1 MTAKGAPDTAAP
13 EQPAAPP
20 HEVGHPAAARVLR
33 DVGRASRS
41 VRHAVTRQPV
51 TAVVLVLV
59 LLASITAASLRFAQG
74 RHVPDALVPFRVF
87 AVTTGVLALVL
98 TLAGVVVLVGASER
112 LMGSRRTVSA
122 FLATSVIGAAAA
134 AVVGLVDPDGHRGAA
149 LLSGAEGL
157 DPWTAIL
164 GTVTTASA
172 FAGPLWRR
180 RIRVNA
186 LAVVLTLFLYAG
198 HTADLSAVVA
208 TAAGWGL
215 GEVFRRTP
223 KRTGWTRSS
232 HRETRVLLG
241 TVVLVSAV
249 GPVIALVSRARVGLL
264 APLAAVV
271 GMGPADQPSAC
282 RADGV
287 AGECLH
293 RLLTFRATDP
303 WSLLLAIAPLL
314 VLVVGAVGLFRG
326 SRFAVWLVVVV
337 DTVTGI
343 AAAVTYTH
351 VPGRVEQLRGS
362 EDDVV
367 VVLSIAASIAV
378 PLLTGLVLLLLRRSF
393 TVAVARSR
401 VVTFSVTILVAAAV
415 LATVVFVVA
424 DASPVRVHDPL
435 GLVVAVLGPLS
446 PVVHHRDLPIRDPGL
461 RTVLGLVGPLLW
473 AVVAVAAIRPAGA
486 TPGAADS
493 DVSAADRERAR
504 ALLVAGGG
512 DTFGWM
518 ATWPGSAHWFSA
530 DGRAGVAYR
539 RTGAVAVALGPFG
552 WPDARGPALTEF
564 ARYCDDNGWTAVFHG
579 IDTTSAA
586 ALTRLGWRTLPVAED
601 AAFDPRAWTTSGS
614 RKQDVRTAVNKAR
627 RSGFTATWSSW
638 QDLPV
643 ATTRQIEAISEEW
656 VADRE
661 LPRDGLHAR
670 QPRRDAGPGRPDPRR
685 AGRRGHGP
693 RGHELVAVPP
703 CGPRGRLDAR
713 RHAAPERR
721 PERRDGVPGGLRC
734 RGDARPGRRT
744 TRPLRRAARPHARWR
759 NHRGRR
765 RDPARTR
772 RRRPRAGLRVP
783 VAAPVQAEVRPGT
796 RTARPRLPG
805 PGRAARHR
813 RRGGPRLPARPVA
826 PAGVGTGPRTQ
837 LSRRTGGPVHP
848 PRRRVTPGGPSA
860 HDGRGA
866 GVSSVTRKRSGVG
879 ASPNRW

>member
-1 MTAKGAPDTAAP
+1 MTAKGAPDSAAP

-20 HEVGHPAAARVLR
+20 KAGHEAAARVLR

-41 VRHAVTRQPV
+41 VRHAVTRHPV
-51 TAVVLVLV
+51 TAVVLLLVLV
-59 LLASITAASLRFAQG
+59 ASVTAAALRFAHG
-74 RHVPDALVPFRVF
+74 RPVPNALVPFRVF
-87 AVTTGVLALVL
+87 AVTTGVLALIL
-98 TLAGVVVLVGASER
+98 TLAGVVLLVGASER

-122 FLATSVIGAAAA
+122 FLATSVVGAAAA
-134 AVVGLVDPDGHRGAA
+134 AVVGVIDPDGRRGAA

-264 APLAAVV
+264 APIAAVV

-293 RLLTFRATDP
+293 RLLTYRATDP

-314 VLVVGAVGLFRG
+314 VLVVGAIGLFRG

-351 VPGRVEQLRGS
+351 VPGRVDQLRGS
-362 EDDVV
+362 EDDLVV
-367 VVLSIAASIAV
+367 GLSIAASVAV
-378 PLLTGLVLLLLRRSF
+378 PLVTALVLVLLRRSF
-393 TVAVARSR
+393 TVAVARRR
-401 VVTFSVTILVAAAV
+401 VVAFAVTVLAAAAV
-415 LATVVFVVA
+415 LATVVYISA
-424 DASPVRVHDPL
+424 DAAPVRVHDPL

-461 RTVLGLVGPLLW
+461 RTVLSLVGPLLW

-486 TPGAADS
+486 APGATDA
-493 DVSAADRERAR
+493 DVSAVDRERAR

-518 ATWPGSAHWFSA
+518 ATWPGSAHWFTA

-539 RTGAVAVALGPFG
+539 RTGTVAVALGPFG
-552 WPDARGPALTEF
+552 WPDARVSALTEF

-579 IDTTSAA
+579 IDTTSAS

-601 AAFDPRAWTTSGS
+601 ASFNPRDWTTKGS

-661 LPRDGLHAR
+661 LPEMGFTL
-670 QPRRDAGPGRPDPRR
+670 GS
-685 AGRRGHGP
+685 
-693 RGHELVAVPP
+693 
-703 CGPRGRLDAR
+703 LD
-713 RHAAPERR
+713 EM
-721 PERRDGVPGGLRC
+721 
-734 RGDARPGRRT
+734 
-744 TRPLRRAARPHARWR
+744 
-759 NHRGRR
+759 
-765 RDPARTR
+765 RDPAVRILVAQDAEGTVLGVTSWLPSHREGRVVGWTLDVMR
-772 RRRPRAGLRVP
+772 RRTDAPNGVMEFLVASAADVMREQGAERLGLSAAPLARTPGTGSTGDGVETLLELVGGVLEPVYGFRSLLRFKRKFGPELEPLVLAYPDP
-783 VAAPVQAEVRPGT
+783 VA
-796 RTARPRLPG
+796 
-805 PGRAARHR
+805 
-813 RRGGPRLPARPVA
+813 LPAIGVA
-826 PAGVGTGPRTQ
+826 VVRAYLPD
-837 LSRRTGGPVHP
+837 LSLRQALALVR
-848 PRRRVTPGGPSA
+848 
-860 HDGRGA
+860 GRG
-866 GVSSVTRKRSGVG
+866 
-879 ASPNRW
+879 

>member
-20 HEVGHPAAARVLR
+20 QEVGHAAAARVLR

-74 RHVPDALVPFRVF
+74 RQVPDALVPFRVF

-401 VVTFSVTILVAAAV
+401 VVTFSVTVLVAAAV
-415 LATVVFVVA
+415 LATVVVVVA

-446 PVVHHRDLPIRDPGL
+446 PVLHHRDLPIRDPGL

-661 LPRDGLHAR
+661 LPEMGFTLGSLDEMRDPAVRTLVA
-670 QPRRDAGPGRPDPRR
+670 QDAEGTVLGVTSWLPSHR
-685 AGRRGHGP
+685 AGRVVGWTLDVMRRRSDAPNGVMEFLVASAAEVMRDQGVERLGLSAAP
-693 RGHELVAVPP
+693 LARTSGGATTGDGVETLLELVGGVLEPVYGFRSLLRFKRKFGPGLEPLVLAYPDPVALPAIGVAVVRAYLPDLSLRQALALV
-703 CGPRGRLDAR
+703 RGR
-713 RHAAPERR
+713 
-721 PERRDGVPGGLRC
+721 G
-734 RGDARPGRRT
+734 
-744 TRPLRRAARPHARWR
+744 
-759 NHRGRR
+759 
-765 RDPARTR
+765 
-772 RRRPRAGLRVP
+772 
-783 VAAPVQAEVRPGT
+783 
-796 RTARPRLPG
+796 
-805 PGRAARHR
+805 
-813 RRGGPRLPARPVA
+813 
-826 PAGVGTGPRTQ
+826 
-837 LSRRTGGPVHP
+837 
-848 PRRRVTPGGPSA
+848 
-860 HDGRGA
+860 
-866 GVSSVTRKRSGVG
+866 
-879 ASPNRW
+879 

>member
-1 MTAKGAPDTAAP
+1 MTAKGAPDSAAP

-20 HEVGHPAAARVLR
+20 KAGHEAAAPQPAAPPKAAPPKAGHEAAARVLR

-51 TAVVLVLV
+51 TAVVLLLVLV
-59 LLASITAASLRFAQG
+59 ASVTAAALRFAHG
-74 RHVPDALVPFRVF
+74 RPVPDALVPFRVF
-87 AVTTGVLALVL
+87 AVTTGVLALIL
-98 TLAGVVVLVGASER
+98 TLAGVVLLLGASER

-122 FLATSVIGAAAA
+122 FLATSVVGAAAA
-134 AVVGLVDPDGHRGAA
+134 AVVGVIDPDGRRGAA

-264 APLAAVV
+264 APIAAVV

-293 RLLTFRATDP
+293 RLLTYRATDP

-314 VLVVGAVGLFRG
+314 VLVVGAIGLFRG

-351 VPGRVEQLRGS
+351 VPGRVDQLRGS
-362 EDDVV
+362 DDDLVV
-367 VVLSIAASIAV
+367 GLSIAASVAV
-378 PLLTGLVLLLLRRSF
+378 PLVTALVLVLLRRSF
-393 TVAVARSR
+393 TVAVARRR
-401 VVTFSVTILVAAAV
+401 VVAFAVTVLAAAAV
-415 LATVVFVVA
+415 LATVVYISA
-424 DASPVRVHDPL
+424 DAAPVRVHDPL

-461 RTVLGLVGPLLW
+461 RTVLSLVGPLLW

-486 TPGAADS
+486 APGATDA
-493 DVSAADRERAR
+493 DVSAVDRERAR

-518 ATWPGSAHWFSA
+518 ATWPGSAHWFTA

-539 RTGAVAVALGPFG
+539 RTGTVAVALGPFG
-552 WPDARGPALTEF
+552 WPDARVSALTEF
-564 ARYCDDNGWTAVFHG
+564 ARHCDDNGWTAVFHG
-579 IDTTSAA
+579 IDTTSAS
-586 ALTRLGWRTLPVAED
+586 ALTALGWRTLPVAED
-601 AAFDPRAWTTSGS
+601 ASFDPRDWTTKGS

-661 LPRDGLHAR
+661 LPEMGFTL
-670 QPRRDAGPGRPDPRR
+670 GS
-685 AGRRGHGP
+685 
-693 RGHELVAVPP
+693 
-703 CGPRGRLDAR
+703 LD
-713 RHAAPERR
+713 EM
-721 PERRDGVPGGLRC
+721 
-734 RGDARPGRRT
+734 
-744 TRPLRRAARPHARWR
+744 
-759 NHRGRR
+759 
-765 RDPARTR
+765 RDPAVRTLVAQDAEGTVLGVTSWLPSHREGRVVGWTLDVMR
-772 RRRPRAGLRVP
+772 RRTDAPNGVMEFLVASAADVMREQGAERLGLSAAPLARTPGTGSTGDGVETLLELVGGVLEPVYGFRSLLRFKRKFGPELEPLVLAYPDP
-783 VAAPVQAEVRPGT
+783 VA
-796 RTARPRLPG
+796 
-805 PGRAARHR
+805 
-813 RRGGPRLPARPVA
+813 LPAIGVA
-826 PAGVGTGPRTQ
+826 VVRAYLPD
-837 LSRRTGGPVHP
+837 LSLRQALALVR
-848 PRRRVTPGGPSA
+848 
-860 HDGRGA
+860 GRG
-866 GVSSVTRKRSGVG
+866 
-879 ASPNRW
+879 

>member
-1 MTAKGAPDTAAP
+1 MTSPEEPRTTAPAGAGATVPAKPTAPPAK
-13 EQPAAPP
+13 PAAPP
-20 HEVGHPAAARVLR
+20 AEAGHALPARVLR

-41 VRHAVTRQPV
+41 VRQAVARRPV
-51 TAVVLVLV
+51 TAVVVLLVLV
-59 LLASITAASLRFAQG
+59 ASVTAATLRFADG
-74 RHVPDALVPFRVF
+74 RPVPDALVPFRVF
-87 AVTTGVLALVL
+87 AVTTGVLALIL
-98 TLAGVVVLVGASER
+98 TLAGVVVLVGAAER

-122 FLATSVIGAAAA
+122 FLATSVVGAAAA
-134 AVVGLVDPDGHRGAA
+134 AVVGVIDPDGRRGAA

-164 GTVTTASA
+164 GTITTASA

-186 LAVVLTLFLYAG
+186 PAVVLTLFLYAG

-264 APLAAVV
+264 APIAAVV

-282 RADGV
+282 RADGL

-293 RLLTFRATDP
+293 RLLTYRATDP

-343 AAAVTYTH
+343 AAAVTYTD

-378 PLLTGLVLLLLRRSF
+378 PLVTALVLVLLRRSF

-401 VVTFSVTILVAAAV
+401 VIAFAVTVLAAAAV
-415 LATVVFVVA
+415 LATIVFVVA
-424 DASPVRVHDPL
+424 DAAPVRVHDPL

-461 RTVLGLVGPLLW
+461 RTVLSIVGPLLW

-486 TPGAADS
+486 APGASDADA
-493 DVSAADRERAR
+493 DVSVADRDRAR

-518 ATWPGSAHWFSA
+518 ATWPGNAHWFSA

-539 RTGAVAVALGPFG
+539 RTGSVAVALGPFG
-552 WPDARGPALTEF
+552 WPDARVSALTEF

-579 IDTTSAA
+579 IDTTSAS

-601 AAFDPRAWTTSGS
+601 ASFDPRDWTTKGS

-643 ATTRQIEAISEEW
+643 GTTRQIEAISEEW

-661 LPRDGLHAR
+661 LPEMGFTL
-670 QPRRDAGPGRPDPRR
+670 GS
-685 AGRRGHGP
+685 
-693 RGHELVAVPP
+693 
-703 CGPRGRLDAR
+703 LD
-713 RHAAPERR
+713 EM
-721 PERRDGVPGGLRC
+721 
-734 RGDARPGRRT
+734 
-744 TRPLRRAARPHARWR
+744 
-759 NHRGRR
+759 
-765 RDPARTR
+765 RDPAVRTLVAQDAEGTVLGVTSWLPSHREGRVVGWTLDVMR
-772 RRRPRAGLRVP
+772 RRADAPNGVMEFLVASAAEEMREQGAERLGLSAAPLARTPGTGSTGDGVETLLELVGGVLEPVYGFRSLLRFKRKFGPELEPLVLAYPDP
-783 VAAPVQAEVRPGT
+783 VA
-796 RTARPRLPG
+796 
-805 PGRAARHR
+805 
-813 RRGGPRLPARPVA
+813 LPAIGVA
-826 PAGVGTGPRTQ
+826 VVRAYLPD
-837 LSRRTGGPVHP
+837 LSLRQALALVR
-848 PRRRVTPGGPSA
+848 
-860 HDGRGA
+860 GRG
-866 GVSSVTRKRSGVG
+866 
-879 ASPNRW
+879 

>member
-1 MTAKGAPDTAAP
+1 MTAKGAPDSAAP

-20 HEVGHPAAARVLR
+20 KAGHEAAAPQSAAPPKAGHEAAARVLR

-51 TAVVLVLV
+51 TAVVLLLVLV
-59 LLASITAASLRFAQG
+59 ASVTAAALRFAHG
-74 RHVPDALVPFRVF
+74 RPVPDALVPFRVF
-87 AVTTGVLALVL
+87 AVTTGVLALIL
-98 TLAGVVVLVGASER
+98 TLAGVVLLLGASER

-122 FLATSVIGAAAA
+122 FLATSVVGAAAA
-134 AVVGLVDPDGHRGAA
+134 AVVGVIDPDGRRGAA

-264 APLAAVV
+264 APIAAVV

-293 RLLTFRATDP
+293 RLLTYRATDP

-314 VLVVGAVGLFRG
+314 VLVVGAIGLFRG

-351 VPGRVEQLRGS
+351 VPGRVDQLRGS
-362 EDDVV
+362 EDDLVV
-367 VVLSIAASIAV
+367 GLSIAASVAV
-378 PLLTGLVLLLLRRSF
+378 PLVTALVLVLLRRSF
-393 TVAVARSR
+393 TVAVARRR
-401 VVTFSVTILVAAAV
+401 VVAFAVTVLAAAAV
-415 LATVVFVVA
+415 LATVLYISA
-424 DASPVRVHDPL
+424 DAAPVRVHDPL

-461 RTVLGLVGPLLW
+461 RTVLSLVGPLLW

-486 TPGAADS
+486 APGATDA
-493 DVSAADRERAR
+493 DVSAVDRERAR

-518 ATWPGSAHWFSA
+518 ATWPGSAHWFTA

-539 RTGAVAVALGPFG
+539 RTGTVAVALGPFG
-552 WPDARGPALTEF
+552 WPDARVSALTEF

-579 IDTTSAA
+579 IDTTSAS

-601 AAFDPRAWTTSGS
+601 ASFDPRDWTTKGS
-614 RKQDVRTAVNKAR
+614 RKLDVRTAVNKAR

-638 QDLPV
+638 QELPV

-661 LPRDGLHAR
+661 LPEMGFTL
-670 QPRRDAGPGRPDPRR
+670 GS
-685 AGRRGHGP
+685 
-693 RGHELVAVPP
+693 
-703 CGPRGRLDAR
+703 LD
-713 RHAAPERR
+713 EM
-721 PERRDGVPGGLRC
+721 
-734 RGDARPGRRT
+734 
-744 TRPLRRAARPHARWR
+744 
-759 NHRGRR
+759 
-765 RDPARTR
+765 RDPAVRTLVAQDAEGTVLGVTSWLPSHREGRVVGWTLDVMR
-772 RRRPRAGLRVP
+772 RRTDAPNGVMEFLVASAADVMREQGAERLGLSAAPLARTPGTGSTGDGVETLLELVGGVLEPVYGFRSLLRFKRKFGPELEPLVLAYPDP
-783 VAAPVQAEVRPGT
+783 VA
-796 RTARPRLPG
+796 
-805 PGRAARHR
+805 
-813 RRGGPRLPARPVA
+813 LPAIGVA
-826 PAGVGTGPRTQ
+826 VVRAYLPD
-837 LSRRTGGPVHP
+837 LSLRQALALVR
-848 PRRRVTPGGPSA
+848 
-860 HDGRGA
+860 GRG
-866 GVSSVTRKRSGVG
+866 
-879 ASPNRW
+879 

>member
-1 MTAKGAPDTAAP
+1 MTAKGAPDSAAP

-20 HEVGHPAAARVLR
+20 KAGHEAAAPHPAASPKAGHEAAARVLR

-51 TAVVLVLV
+51 TAVVLLLVLV
-59 LLASITAASLRFAQG
+59 ASVTAAALRFAHG
-74 RHVPDALVPFRVF
+74 RPVPDALVPFRVF
-87 AVTTGVLALVL
+87 AVTTGVLALIL
-98 TLAGVVVLVGASER
+98 TLAGVVLLVGASER

-122 FLATSVIGAAAA
+122 FLATSVVGAAAA
-134 AVVGLVDPDGHRGAA
+134 AVVGVIDPDGRRGAA

-264 APLAAVV
+264 APIAAVV

-293 RLLTFRATDP
+293 RLLTYRATDP

-314 VLVVGAVGLFRG
+314 VLVVGAIGLFRG

-351 VPGRVEQLRGS
+351 VPGRVDQLRGS
-362 EDDVV
+362 EDDLVV
-367 VVLSIAASIAV
+367 GLSIAASVAV
-378 PLLTGLVLLLLRRSF
+378 PLVTALVLVLLRRSF
-393 TVAVARSR
+393 TVAVARRR
-401 VVTFSVTILVAAAV
+401 VVAFAVTVLAAAAV
-415 LATVVFVVA
+415 LATVVYISA
-424 DASPVRVHDPL
+424 DAAPVRVHDPL

-461 RTVLGLVGPLLW
+461 RTVLSLVGPLLW

-486 TPGAADS
+486 APGATDA
-493 DVSAADRERAR
+493 DVSAVDRERAR

-518 ATWPGSAHWFSA
+518 ATWPGSAHWFTA

-539 RTGAVAVALGPFG
+539 RTGTVAVALGPFG
-552 WPDARGPALTEF
+552 WPDARVSALTEF

-579 IDTTSAA
+579 IDTTSAS
-586 ALTRLGWRTLPVAED
+586 ALTQLGWRTLPVAED
-601 AAFDPRAWTTSGS
+601 ASFDPRDWTTKGS

-661 LPRDGLHAR
+661 LPEMGFTL
-670 QPRRDAGPGRPDPRR
+670 GS
-685 AGRRGHGP
+685 
-693 RGHELVAVPP
+693 
-703 CGPRGRLDAR
+703 LD
-713 RHAAPERR
+713 EM
-721 PERRDGVPGGLRC
+721 
-734 RGDARPGRRT
+734 
-744 TRPLRRAARPHARWR
+744 
-759 NHRGRR
+759 
-765 RDPARTR
+765 RDPAVRTLVAQDAEGTVLGVTSWLPSHREGRVVGWTLDVMR
-772 RRRPRAGLRVP
+772 RRTDAPNGVMEFLVASAADVMREQGAERLGLSAAPLARTPGTGSTGDGVETLLELVGGVLEPVYGFRSLLRFKRKFGPELEPLVLAYPDP
-783 VAAPVQAEVRPGT
+783 VA
-796 RTARPRLPG
+796 
-805 PGRAARHR
+805 
-813 RRGGPRLPARPVA
+813 LPAIGVA
-826 PAGVGTGPRTQ
+826 VVRAYLPD
-837 LSRRTGGPVHP
+837 LSLRQALALVR
-848 PRRRVTPGGPSA
+848 
-860 HDGRGA
+860 GRG
-866 GVSSVTRKRSGVG
+866 
-879 ASPNRW
+879 

>member
-1 MTAKGAPDTAAP
+1 VTGTDAGRAVT
-13 EQPAAPP
+13 
-20 HEVGHPAAARVLR
+20 ARVLPEAR
-33 DVGRASRS
+33 RASRALGQA
-41 VRHAVTRQPV
+41 VRRRPV
-51 TAVVLVLV
+51 TAVVLLLV
-59 LLASITAASLRFAQG
+59 LAASVTAGTMRFAHG
-74 RHVPDALVPFRVF
+74 RPVPDALVPFRVF

-98 TLAGVVVLVGASER
+98 TLAGVVVLVGAAER
-112 LMGSRRTVSA
+112 LMGSRRTAAA
-122 FLATSVIGAAAA
+122 FLATSVAGAAAA
-134 AVVGLVDPDGHRGAA
+134 AVVGVIDPDGRHGAA

-186 LAVVLTLFLYAG
+186 LAVVLALFLYAG
-198 HTADLSAVVA
+198 HTTDLSAVVA

-271 GMGPADQPSAC
+271 GLGPADQPSVC

-293 RLLTFRATDP
+293 RLLTYRATDP
-303 WSLLLAIAPLL
+303 WSLLLAVAPLL

-351 VPGRVEQLRGS
+351 VSGRVAQSRGS
-362 EDDVV
+362 EDHVV

-378 PLLTGLVLLLLRRSF
+378 PLLTAVVLVTLRRSF
-393 TVAVARSR
+393 TVVVARER
-401 VVTFSVTILVAAAV
+401 VVVFTVTVLAAAAV
-415 LATVVFVVA
+415 LATVVFVAA
-424 DASPVRVHDPL
+424 DASPVRVHDPF

-446 PVVHHRDLPIRDPGL
+446 PVVHRLPIRDPGL
-461 RTVLGLVGPLLW
+461 RTVLSLVGPLLW
-473 AVVAVAAIRPAGA
+473 AVVAVAAVRPAGA
-486 TPGAADS
+486 APGAADA
-493 DVSAADRERAR
+493 DVTTADRERAR

-518 ATWPGSAHWFSA
+518 ATWPGNAHWFSA

-539 RTGAVAVALGPFG
+539 RAGTVAVALGPFG
-552 WPDARGPALTEF
+552 WPDARHSALTEF
-564 ARYCDDNGWTAVFHG
+564 ARHCDDNGWTAVFHG

-586 ALTRLGWRTLPVAED
+586 ALTALGWRTLPVAED
-601 AAFDPRAWTTSGS
+601 AAFDPRQWTTSGS

-627 RSGFTATWSSW
+627 RSGCTATWSSW
-638 QDLPV
+638 QDLPA

-661 LPRDGLHAR
+661 LPEMGFTLGSID
-670 QPRRDAGPGRPDPRR
+670 
-685 AGRRGHGP
+685 
-693 RGHELVAVPP
+693 EM
-703 CGPRGRLDAR
+703 
-713 RHAAPERR
+713 
-721 PERRDGVPGGLRC
+721 
-734 RGDARPGRRT
+734 
-744 TRPLRRAARPHARWR
+744 
-759 NHRGRR
+759 
-765 RDPARTR
+765 RDPAVRTLVAQDAEGAVLGVTSWLPSHREGRVVGWTLDVMR
-772 RRRPRAGLRVP
+772 RRADAPNGVMEFLVASAAEVMRDQGVERLGLS
-783 VAAPVQAEVRPGT
+783 AAPLARTPGT
-796 RTARPRLPG
+796 TAPS
-805 PGRAARHR
+805 RASTDAAT
-813 RRGGPRLPARPVA
+813 PARAEPAGAKPAAATVSPTPGTA
-826 PAGVGTGPRTQ
+826 PAGNTSAGDGVETLLELVGGVLEPVYGFRSLLRFKRKFGPDLEPLVLAYPDPVALPAIGVAVVRAYLPD
-837 LSRRTGGPVHP
+837 LSLRQALALVR
-848 PRRRVTPGGPSA
+848 
-860 HDGRGA
+860 GRG
-866 GVSSVTRKRSGVG
+866 
-879 ASPNRW
+879 

>member
-1 MTAKGAPDTAAP
+1 MTAKGAPDSAAP

-20 HEVGHPAAARVLR
+20 KAGHEAAAPQSAAPPKAGHEAAARVLR

-41 VRHAVTRQPV
+41 VRHAVTRHPV
-51 TAVVLVLV
+51 TAVVLLLVLV
-59 LLASITAASLRFAQG
+59 ASVTAAALRFAHG
-74 RHVPDALVPFRVF
+74 RPVPDALVPFRVF
-87 AVTTGVLALVL
+87 AVTTGVLALIL
-98 TLAGVVVLVGASER
+98 TLAGVVLLVGASER

-122 FLATSVIGAAAA
+122 FLATSVVGAAAA
-134 AVVGLVDPDGHRGAA
+134 AVVGVIDPDGRRGAA

-264 APLAAVV
+264 APIAAVV

-293 RLLTFRATDP
+293 RLLTYRATDP

-314 VLVVGAVGLFRG
+314 VLVVGAIGLFRG

-351 VPGRVEQLRGS
+351 VPGRIDQLRGS
-362 EDDVV
+362 DDDLVV
-367 VVLSIAASIAV
+367 GLSIAASVAV
-378 PLLTGLVLLLLRRSF
+378 PLVTALVLVLLRRSF
-393 TVAVARSR
+393 TVAVARRR
-401 VVTFSVTILVAAAV
+401 VVAFAVTVLAAAAV
-415 LATVVFVVA
+415 LATVVYISA
-424 DASPVRVHDPL
+424 DAAPVRVHDPL

-461 RTVLGLVGPLLW
+461 RTVLSLVGPLLW

-486 TPGAADS
+486 APGATDA
-493 DVSAADRERAR
+493 DVSAVDRERAR

-518 ATWPGSAHWFSA
+518 ATWPGSAHWFTA

-539 RTGAVAVALGPFG
+539 RTGTVAVALGPFG
-552 WPDARGPALTEF
+552 WPDARVSALTEF
-564 ARYCDDNGWTAVFHG
+564 ARHCDDNGWTAVFHG
-579 IDTTSAA
+579 IDTTSAS
-586 ALTRLGWRTLPVAED
+586 ALTALGWRTLPVAED
-601 AAFDPRAWTTSGS
+601 ASFDPRDWTTKGS

-661 LPRDGLHAR
+661 LPEMGFTL
-670 QPRRDAGPGRPDPRR
+670 GS
-685 AGRRGHGP
+685 
-693 RGHELVAVPP
+693 
-703 CGPRGRLDAR
+703 LD
-713 RHAAPERR
+713 EM
-721 PERRDGVPGGLRC
+721 
-734 RGDARPGRRT
+734 
-744 TRPLRRAARPHARWR
+744 
-759 NHRGRR
+759 
-765 RDPARTR
+765 RDPAVRTLVAQDAEGTVLGVTSWLPSHREGRVVGWTLDVMR
-772 RRRPRAGLRVP
+772 RRTDAPNGVMEFLVASAADVMREQGAERLGLSAAPLARTPGTGSTGDGVETLLELVGGVLEPVYGFRSLLRFKRKFGPELEPLVLAYPDP
-783 VAAPVQAEVRPGT
+783 VA
-796 RTARPRLPG
+796 
-805 PGRAARHR
+805 
-813 RRGGPRLPARPVA
+813 LPAIGVA
-826 PAGVGTGPRTQ
+826 VVRAYLPD
-837 LSRRTGGPVHP
+837 LSLRQALALVR
-848 PRRRVTPGGPSA
+848 
-860 HDGRGA
+860 GRG
-866 GVSSVTRKRSGVG
+866 
-879 ASPNRW
+879 

>member
-1 MTAKGAPDTAAP
+1 MTAKGAPDSAAP

-20 HEVGHPAAARVLR
+20 KAGHEAAAHVLR
-33 DVGRASRS
+33 DVARASRS
-41 VRHAVTRQPV
+41 VRHAVTRHPV
-51 TAVVLVLV
+51 TAVVLLLVLV
-59 LLASITAASLRFAQG
+59 ASVTAAALRFAHG
-74 RHVPDALVPFRVF
+74 RPVPDALVPFRVF
-87 AVTTGVLALVL
+87 AVTTGVLALIL
-98 TLAGVVVLVGASER
+98 TLAGVVLLVGASER

-122 FLATSVIGAAAA
+122 FLATSVVGAAAA
-134 AVVGLVDPDGHRGAA
+134 AVVGVIDPDGRRGAA

-264 APLAAVV
+264 APIAAVV

-293 RLLTFRATDP
+293 RLLTYRATDP

-314 VLVVGAVGLFRG
+314 VLVVGAIGLFRG

-351 VPGRVEQLRGS
+351 VPGRVDQLRGS
-362 EDDVV
+362 EDDLVV
-367 VVLSIAASIAV
+367 GLSIAASVAV
-378 PLLTGLVLLLLRRSF
+378 PLVTALVLVLLRRSF
-393 TVAVARSR
+393 TVAVARRR
-401 VVTFSVTILVAAAV
+401 VVAFAVTVLAAAAV
-415 LATVVFVVA
+415 LATVVFISA
-424 DASPVRVHDPL
+424 DAAPVRVHDPL

-461 RTVLGLVGPLLW
+461 RTVLSLVGPLLW

-486 TPGAADS
+486 APGATDA
-493 DVSAADRERAR
+493 DVSAVDRERAR

-518 ATWPGSAHWFSA
+518 ATWPGSAHWFTA

-539 RTGAVAVALGPFG
+539 RTGTVAVALGPFG
-552 WPDARGPALTEF
+552 WPDARVSALTEF

-579 IDTTSAA
+579 IDTTSAS

-601 AAFDPRAWTTSGS
+601 ASFDPRDWTTKGS

-661 LPRDGLHAR
+661 LPEMGFTLGSLDEMRDPTVRTLVAQDAEGTVLGVTSWLPSHREGRVVGWTLDVMRRRTDAPNGVMEFLVASAADVMREQGAERLGLSAAPLAR
-670 QPRRDAGPGRPDPRR
+670 TPGTGSTGDGVETLLELVGGVLEPVYGFRSLLRFKRKFGPELEPLVLAYPDPV
-685 AGRRGHGP
+685 ALPAIG
-693 RGHELVAVPP
+693 VAVVRAYLPDLSLRQALALV
-703 CGPRGRLDAR
+703 RGR
-713 RHAAPERR
+713 
-721 PERRDGVPGGLRC
+721 G
-734 RGDARPGRRT
+734 
-744 TRPLRRAARPHARWR
+744 
-759 NHRGRR
+759 
-765 RDPARTR
+765 
-772 RRRPRAGLRVP
+772 
-783 VAAPVQAEVRPGT
+783 
-796 RTARPRLPG
+796 
-805 PGRAARHR
+805 
-813 RRGGPRLPARPVA
+813 
-826 PAGVGTGPRTQ
+826 
-837 LSRRTGGPVHP
+837 
-848 PRRRVTPGGPSA
+848 
-860 HDGRGA
+860 
-866 GVSSVTRKRSGVG
+866 
-879 ASPNRW
+879 

>member
-1 MTAKGAPDTAAP
+1 MTAKGAPDSAAP

-20 HEVGHPAAARVLR
+20 KAGHEAAAPQSAAPPKAGREAAARVLR

-51 TAVVLVLV
+51 TAVVLLLVLV
-59 LLASITAASLRFAQG
+59 ASVTAAALRFAHG
-74 RHVPDALVPFRVF
+74 RPVPDALVPFRVF
-87 AVTTGVLALVL
+87 AVTTGVLALIL
-98 TLAGVVVLVGASER
+98 TLAGVVLLLGASER

-122 FLATSVIGAAAA
+122 FLATSVVGAAAA
-134 AVVGLVDPDGHRGAA
+134 AVVGVIDPDGRRGAA

-264 APLAAVV
+264 APIAAVV

-293 RLLTFRATDP
+293 RLLTYRATDP

-314 VLVVGAVGLFRG
+314 VLVVGAIGLFRG

-351 VPGRVEQLRGS
+351 VPGRVDQLRGS
-362 EDDVV
+362 EDDLVV
-367 VVLSIAASIAV
+367 GLSIAASVAV
-378 PLLTGLVLLLLRRSF
+378 PLVTALVLVLLRRSF
-393 TVAVARSR
+393 TVAVARRR
-401 VVTFSVTILVAAAV
+401 VVAFAVTVLAAAAV
-415 LATVVFVVA
+415 LATVVYISA
-424 DASPVRVHDPL
+424 DAAPVRVHDPL

-461 RTVLGLVGPLLW
+461 RTVLSLVGPLLW

-486 TPGAADS
+486 APGATDT
-493 DVSAADRERAR
+493 DVSAVDRERAR

-518 ATWPGSAHWFSA
+518 ATWPGSAHWFTA

-539 RTGAVAVALGPFG
+539 RTGTVAVALGPFG
-552 WPDARGPALTEF
+552 WPDARVSALTEF

-579 IDTTSAA
+579 IDTTSAS
-586 ALTRLGWRTLPVAED
+586 ALTALGWRTLPVAED
-601 AAFDPRAWTTSGS
+601 ASFDPRDWTTKGS

-661 LPRDGLHAR
+661 LPEMGFTL
-670 QPRRDAGPGRPDPRR
+670 GS
-685 AGRRGHGP
+685 
-693 RGHELVAVPP
+693 
-703 CGPRGRLDAR
+703 LD
-713 RHAAPERR
+713 EM
-721 PERRDGVPGGLRC
+721 
-734 RGDARPGRRT
+734 
-744 TRPLRRAARPHARWR
+744 
-759 NHRGRR
+759 
-765 RDPARTR
+765 RDPAVRTLVAQDAEGTVLGVTSWLPSHREGRVVGWTLDVMR
-772 RRRPRAGLRVP
+772 RRTDAPNGVMEFLVASAADVMREQGAERLGLSAAPLARTPGTGSTGDGVETLLELVGGVLEPVYGFRSLLRFKRKFGPELEPLVLAYPDP
-783 VAAPVQAEVRPGT
+783 VA
-796 RTARPRLPG
+796 
-805 PGRAARHR
+805 
-813 RRGGPRLPARPVA
+813 LPAIGVA
-826 PAGVGTGPRTQ
+826 VVRAYLPD
-837 LSRRTGGPVHP
+837 LSLRQALALVR
-848 PRRRVTPGGPSA
+848 
-860 HDGRGA
+860 GRG
-866 GVSSVTRKRSGVG
+866 
-879 ASPNRW
+879 